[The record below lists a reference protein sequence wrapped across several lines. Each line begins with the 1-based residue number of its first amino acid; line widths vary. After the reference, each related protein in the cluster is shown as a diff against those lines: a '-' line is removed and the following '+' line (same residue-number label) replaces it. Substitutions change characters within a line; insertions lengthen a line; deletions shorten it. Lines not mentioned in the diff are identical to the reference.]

1 MQSPQLDVAD
11 KRISSPVYII
21 QHRKDD
27 HVPDHQFHFF
37 ANDGIEGKDLKNEL
51 FSFGERMKRQI
62 QKSPLHWKGFGT
74 LRYASSEMLFEPDE
88 IKLASLE
95 AVPAEKVLRKNVQHS
110 MLVGDQE
117 MTSQQVTEVLTK
129 VEHKRSWFMI
139 LGWVLLIISIV
150 AIIIYLYMKN
160 FETSSTGLGT
170 W

>member
-1 MQSPQLDVAD
+1 
-11 KRISSPVYII
+11 
-21 QHRKDD
+21 
-27 HVPDHQFHFF
+27 
-37 ANDGIEGKDLKNEL
+37 
-51 FSFGERMKRQI
+51 
-62 QKSPLHWKGFGT
+62 
-74 LRYASSEMLFEPDE
+74 
-88 IKLASLE
+88 
-95 AVPAEKVLRKNVQHS
+95 